1 MKALQLLVLAMAG
14 LASVGEP
21 QAVRA
26 QATAAPSSAPAAVVV
41 PHDGNLAGVPAG
53 IKSLIANFDS
63 TRDAFLAKQELLQAA
78 LGTATTTAERAAI
91 REQLQANRTAFL
103 AQLKLFRGQLKDN
116 LAALKLK
123 LNHAEFLRIIDAAQS
138 AAAEGGPDHHRGH

>member
-91 REQLQANRTAFL
+91 REQL
-103 AQLKLFRGQLKDN
+103 
-116 LAALKLK
+116 
-123 LNHAEFLRIIDAAQS
+123 
-138 AAAEGGPDHHRGH
+138 